1 MNQFGTVSSTKKAAS
16 IALALTLLVP
26 GLAGC
31 NSATASKKQEPEK
44 VEKVATKTA
53 AATENKALPN
63 VKILATGGT
72 IAGAAKSE
80 SETTGYKAGV
90 VGVDQLVEAVPEL
103 KDLANISGEQ
113 VCKIDSSAM
122 TNEIL
127 LKLAKEVDKQL
138 KDPGVDGIVITH
150 GTDTLEETAYFLNLV
165 IKSEKPVVV
174 VGSMRPST
182 ALSADGPLN
191 LYNAVAIA
199 ASKESKGKGV
209 LVALNDKIGSARDT
223 TKTNTTRVD
232 TFGSQDF
239 GYLGLVQGGKPYFYN
254 LSARKHTTNTEFNV
268 NDIKE
273 LPRVD
278 IVYAHG
284 NDSRSMVDAAVE
296 AGAKAIIH
304 AGTGNGSVYPETL
317 EGLIDAQK
325 KGIVIVRDSK
335 VGSGMV
341 THEDIDDKNHFVSS
355 DTLNPVKARVLTMI
369 ALSKTSDPA
378 KIQEMFNQ
386 Y

>member
-1 MNQFGTVSSTKKAAS
+1 MNVFSKKKAAS
-16 IALALTLLVP
+16 IALTFTLLIP

-31 NSATASKKQEPEK
+31 TSASATKKADPAK
-44 VEKVATKTA
+44 VEKVETKTA
-53 AATENKALPN
+53 AATDNKALPN

-103 KDLANISGEQ
+103 KELANISGQQ

-127 LKLAKEVDKQL
+127 LDLAKEVDKQL
-138 KDPGVDGIVITH
+138 KDPKINGIVITH

-165 IKSEKPVVV
+165 IKSDKPVVL

-199 ASKESKGKGV
+199 ASEESKGKGV

-223 TKTNTTRVD
+223 TKTNTTSVD

-239 GYLGLVQGGKPYFYN
+239 GYLGLVQGGKPYFYTE
-254 LSARKHTTNTEFNV
+254 STRKNTTETEFNV
-268 NDIKE
+268 NDIKD

-284 NDSRSMVDAAVE
+284 NDSRVMVDAAVK

-325 KGIVIVRDSK
+325 KGVVVVRDSK

-341 THEDIDDKNHFVSS
+341 TREDVDDKNHFVSA
-355 DTLNPVKARVLTMI
+355 DTLNPVKARVLLML
-369 ALSKTSDPA
+369 ALSKTNDPA